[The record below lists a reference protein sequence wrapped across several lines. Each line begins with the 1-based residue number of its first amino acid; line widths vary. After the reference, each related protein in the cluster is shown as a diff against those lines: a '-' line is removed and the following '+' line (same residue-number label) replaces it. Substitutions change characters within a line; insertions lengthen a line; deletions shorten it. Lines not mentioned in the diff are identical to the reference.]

1 MFPENI
7 VQASFQQVQTKYI
20 EVKPKILKKN
30 TTELQLAISNGS
42 MSILK
47 PTVEYTAGM
56 NVLGWSFYSNI
67 IFSSIVDKFSQS
79 F

>member
-56 NVLGWSFYSNI
+56 NVLGWSFYLKI